1 MAPHYA
7 IMRGEK
13 RNTGA
18 MNGIVR
24 HISRTQQTPNADVE
38 QQYRNYAVLGPSWD
52 DVAGIHDAIEARTPS
67 KFRRDAVRVIE
78 YLVSA
83 SPQWFELNPHRERE
97 YFEAATAWF
106 QSEFGA
112 ANVVSAVVHND
123 ESSPHMH
130 LLVVPRDESSGK
142 PKLNAKGIFGNKGV
156 LRRRQSEFS
165 DAMAHFG
172 VERGKADP
180 ERRHTKI
187 RDWYHSHAQLD
198 DREKVLKAREAN
210 AQSQVAV
217 AEKILQE
224 TEERAERLSKRE
236 RAADQREK
244 KLDDWER
251 ASSKWMSEYGPRVRA
266 MKQREQRIVEA
277 CKKLQAW
284 EARCDA
290 WIQDNRPPE
299 LPDLVRHLQRLQKLP
314 RLEAAQYL
322 EKQDSDELYEL
333 FTPQDGLTSRGKAFM
348 EQHEPAAEQLKR
360 WDETMYSPIK
370 EPSF

>member
-24 HISRTQQTPNADVE
+24 HITRTQQTPNADVE
-38 QQYRNYAVLGPSWD
+38 QRHRNYAVLGPSWD

-67 KFRRDAVRVIE
+67 KYRRDAVRVIE
-78 YLVSA
+78 YIVSA
-83 SPQWFELNPHRERE
+83 SPQWFEQNPHRERE
-97 YFEAATAWF
+97 YFDAATAWF
-106 QSEFGA
+106 RSEFGA

-165 DAMAHFG
+165 DAMANFG

-180 ERRHTKI
+180 ERRHTKV
-187 RDWYHSHAQLD
+187 RDWYHGHTQLD
-198 DREKVLKAREAN
+198 DREKALEAREAN

-217 AEKILQE
+217 AEKALQE
-224 TEERAERLSKRE
+224 AEERAKGLLVRE
-236 RAADQREK
+236 GEADQREK
-244 KLDDWER
+244 KLDDWKR
-251 ASSKWMSEYGPRVRA
+251 ALSKSMSEYGPRVRA
-266 MKQREQRIVEA
+266 IKEREQQIVQA
-277 CKKLQAW
+277 CKQLQAW
-284 EARCDA
+284 EARRDA
-290 WIQDNRPPE
+290 WIKENRPRDV
-299 LPDLVRHLQRLQKLP
+299 PDLVQHLQYLQKLSV
-314 RLEAAQYL
+314 LEAAEYL
-322 EKQDSDELYEL
+322 VSQDSSDLYEL
-333 FTPQDGLTSRGKAFM
+333 FTPQNGLTSHGKAFM
-348 EQHEPAAEQLKR
+348 EQYESAAKQLERWERVMEPLGGG
-360 WDETMYSPIK
+360 PG
-370 EPSF
+370 F

>member
-1 MAPHYA
+1 MVPHYA

-24 HISRTQQTPNADVE
+24 HITRMQKTPNADVD
-38 QQYRNYAVLGPSWD
+38 QQHRNYAVLGPSWD
-52 DVAGIHDAIEARTPS
+52 DIAGIHDAIEARTPS
-67 KFRRDAVRVIE
+67 KYRRDAVRVIE
-78 YLVSA
+78 YIVSA
-83 SPQWFELNPHRERE
+83 SPQWFELNPHCERE

-106 QSEFGA
+106 RSEFGA
-112 ANVVSAVVHND
+112 ENVVSAVVHND

-130 LLVVPRDESSGK
+130 LLVVPRDESSGQ
-142 PKLNAKGIFGNKGV
+142 PKLNAKRIFGNKGV

-165 DAMAHFG
+165 DVMASFG

-180 ERRHTKI
+180 ERRHTKV
-187 RDWYHSHAQLD
+187 RDWYHGHAQLD
-198 DREKVLKAREAN
+198 ERERALETREAD
-210 AQSQVAV
+210 AESQVAM
-217 AEKILQE
+217 AEKTRQE
-224 TEERAERLSKRE
+224 AEERAKQLSERE
-236 RAADQREK
+236 HAADQREK
-244 KLDDWER
+244 ELNNWER
-251 ASSKWMSEYGPRVRA
+251 AAKQWMAEYEPRDRA
-266 MKQREQRIVEA
+266 LNERERRLDKAHKQQ
-277 CKKLQAW
+277 QAW
-284 EARCDA
+284 EARRDE
-290 WIQDNRPPE
+290 WIKDNRPPE

-348 EQHEPAAEQLKR
+348 EQHKPAAEQLKR
-360 WDETMYSPIK
+360 WDKTMYSPIK